1 MQTTLAALAVV
12 AVGYILAYV
21 LFDRLHQRYG
31 YVGGAEYV
39 LIGVILGPKVSGL
52 LGASQVED
60 LTPIVS
66 LAVGW
71 LGMLL
76 GTYFRLP
83 TLALLPSEHLQIAFA
98 EALATFAAALTPFWP
113 YFTGWRGM
121 GGLRARSKRSRS
133 PRSRP

>member
-21 LFDRLHQRYG
+21 LFDRLRDRYG

-39 LIGVILGPKVSGL
+39 LIGFLLGPRVTGL
-52 LGASQVED
+52 LGAGQVQD

-83 TLALLPSEHLQIAFA
+83 TLALLAV
-98 EALATFAAALTPFWP
+98 
-113 YFTGWRGM
+113 
-121 GGLRARSKRSRS
+121 RSRGS
-133 PRSRP
+133 PSPKR